1 MIAALDTKSER
12 ELKKSGIRM
21 PIRPGRMLVMVVLA
35 IALGALDG
43 LAQAQSDGANLLALE
58 KPASLAPVR
67 IDGRTLFEVRGVSAY
82 PAAERAQV
90 IASRIAA
97 VAGDSS
103 VSISSLRLSESEHST
118 DIWAGDQ
125 LLLSVVN
132 ADVQAEAPGMAR
144 PILAKLY
151 LARIKAAI
159 DSYRADRSP
168 QYLLR
173 ATLVAA
179 GGTLGFGLLLVAL
192 LGAFR
197 WFTGRME
204 RRYQSAI
211 TRFETKA
218 HRLVRAQSIW
228 RAVHALVRL
237 LSIVAAI
244 VLLFVY
250 LHFVLALFPWTRAYA
265 QSFRHLAAA
274 PLSILIDKIAKS
286 LPGLLL
292 IGVIVV
298 GARYVLKVAHFAFD
312 LIKQGRLKIAAFD
325 PEWSDSTYN
334 IVRVLVIMFV
344 VIVCYP
350 FFPGSESPAF
360 KGVTI
365 FIGVLF
371 SLGSSSFL
379 ANLIAGYTMTYRRAF
394 HTGDRIKIGELMGDV
409 TQVGLMV
416 THLRSVKNEEFV
428 VPNSLILNSNVINY
442 TSLAHEQ
449 GLILHTTVGI
459 GYETPWRQV
468 EAMLLMAAE
477 RTPALLRKPA
487 PFVLQQSLGDFA
499 VSYELNVY
507 CDNPS
512 AMYQLYTQLHRNIL
526 DVFNEYKVQIMTPAY
541 MSDPSTP
548 KIVPGGEWFAEP
560 AQTPAVRK
568 TGTD

>member
-1 MIAALDTKSER
+1 
-12 ELKKSGIRM
+12 LKKSGIRM
-21 PIRPGRMLVMVVLA
+21 PMQPGRMLVMVVLA
-35 IALGALDG
+35 IALGALG
-43 LAQAQSDGANLLALE
+43 VPAQAQSDSANLLALE

-82 PAAERAQV
+82 PAAERAQAS
-90 IASRIAA
+90 ASRVAA

-103 VSISSLRLSESEHST
+103 VPISSLRLSESEHST
-118 DIWAGDQ
+118 DIWA
-125 LLLSVVN
+125 L
-132 ADVQAEAPGMAR
+132 
-144 PILAKLY
+144 
-151 LARIKAAI
+151 
-159 DSYRADRSP
+159 
-168 QYLLR
+168 
-173 ATLVAA
+173 
-179 GGTLGFGLLLVAL
+179 
-192 LGAFR
+192 
-197 WFTGRME
+197 
-204 RRYQSAI
+204 
-211 TRFETKA
+211 
-218 HRLVRAQSIW
+218 
-228 RAVHALVRL
+228 HALVRL

-250 LHFVLALFPWTRAYA
+250 LHFVPALCPWTRAYA

-274 PLSILIDKIAKS
+274 PLLILIDKIAQS

-334 IVRVLVIMFV
+334 IVRVLVIVFV

-394 HTGDRIKIGELMGDV
+394 HTGDRVKIGDLMGDV

-442 TSLAHEQ
+442 SSLAHDQ

-499 VSYELNVY
+499 VTYELNVY

-526 DVFNEYKVQIMTPAY
+526 DVFNEYKVPIMTPAY

-548 KIVPGGEWFAEP
+548 KIVPRGEWFPEP
-560 AQTPAVRK
+560 APVPAPCK
-568 TGTD
+568 TGTDWLRRSRFLFDRHRYTQTSESASKRWAKEDGQTPWKN

>member
-1 MIAALDTKSER
+1 
-12 ELKKSGIRM
+12 LKKSVMRIPSQPR
-21 PIRPGRMLVMVVLA
+21 RMLVIVVFAA
-35 IALGALDG
+35 IALGALG
-43 LAQAQSDGANLLALE
+43 GPAQAQGDGANLLALE
-58 KPASLAPVR
+58 KPAFLAPVR

-82 PAAERAQV
+82 PAAERAQA
-90 IASRIAA
+90 IAGRIVA

-103 VSISSLRLSESEHST
+103 VPLSSLRLSESEHST
-118 DIWAGDQ
+118 DIWGGGQ

-151 LARIKAAI
+151 LMRIKTAI
-159 DSYRADRSP
+159 DNYRAERAP
-168 QYLLR
+168 RHLLR
-173 ATLVAA
+173 VTLVAA

-197 WFTGRME
+197 WFTRRME

-211 TRFETKA
+211 TQFETKA

-250 LHFVLALFPWTRAYA
+250 LHFILALFPWTRAYA

-274 PLSILIDKIAKS
+274 PLLMLIDQIAQS

-298 GARYVLKVAHFAFD
+298 GARYVLKAAHFTFD
-312 LIKQGRLKIAAFD
+312 LIKQGRLKVDAFD

-334 IVRVLVIMFV
+334 IVRVLVIVFV

-394 HTGDRIKIGELMGDV
+394 HTGDRIKIGDLMGDV

-442 TSLAHEQ
+442 SSLAHAQ

-499 VSYELNVY
+499 VTYELNVY
-507 CDNPS
+507 CDNPA
-512 AMYQLYTQLHRNIL
+512 AMYQLYTELHRNIL

-541 MSDPSTP
+541 MSDPSRP
-548 KIVPGGEWFAEP
+548 KIVPTGEWFSEP
-560 AQTPAVRK
+560 AQAPAVRQ